1 MIRYVKM
8 FGFIKTINIYK
19 PGLISL
25 TLTMGPW
32 GSKPW
37 DLLSDLRR
45 SRRMAM
51 NVHHNKNQHWMK
63 VNLLD
68 ILYDIICICVYIYND
83 DYHLSIMIV

>member
-8 FGFIKTINIYK
+8 FGFINTINIYK

-25 TLTMGPW
+25 TLTMDTMGPW

-68 ILYDIICICVYIYND
+68 IYVYIYND
-83 DYHLSIMIV
+83 DYHLLVMVV

>member
-63 VNLLD
+63 VSLLD
-68 ILYDIICICVYIYND
+68 IYVYVYIY
-83 DYHLSIMIV
+83 IMTIIIY